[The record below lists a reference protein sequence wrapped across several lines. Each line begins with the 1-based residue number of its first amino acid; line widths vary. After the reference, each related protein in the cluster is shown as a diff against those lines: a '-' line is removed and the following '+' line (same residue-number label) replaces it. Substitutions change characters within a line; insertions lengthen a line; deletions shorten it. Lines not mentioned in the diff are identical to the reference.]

1 MTTSNSSLSEY
12 WNSILANHH
21 HHQDLS
27 QQHQQHQPR
36 HGDVSESES
45 TTTTSQS
52 EGEPPKCKIIMIDQD
67 NARTHPCNHPVIRQL
82 HPTQLTSRRRHSFH
96 AAVNVPPIVNK
107 ALGRWGNSSTLADS
121 LTAKASPKCILLRN
135 KNNATTSGT
144 PAAGRQQQQEQQ
156 PTTSMGTRHLSWE
169 EITIID
175 DALNVAQ
182 IDSASNDC
190 TSILLANCFLPP
202 SSRVVVSTQQ
212 QPQDFAMN
220 LPQQQSPTTF
230 AANINNNS
238 LSIPLRLGTPTWGA
252 QAIVIPKAVR
262 VSPLRIPDLRSNC

>member
-12 WNSILANHH
+12 WNSILANNNHQEFFQQQPQHH
-21 HHQDLS
+21 RRQ
-27 QQHQQHQPR
+27 
-36 HGDVSESES
+36 HGDVSELES
-45 TTTTSQS
+45 TTSQS

-67 NARTHPCNHPVIRQL
+67 NARTHQCNHPVIRQL
-82 HPTQLTSRRRHSFH
+82 HPTQSTSRRRHSFH

-144 PAAGRQQQQEQQ
+144 AAGRQQQQEQQ

-182 IDSASNDC
+182 IESASNDC
-190 TSILLANCFLPP
+190 TSILLDNCFLPP